1 MIIACLKC
9 NKKFD
14 IDDGLIP
21 EKGRLLECSSCN
33 HRWFFKDVIS
43 NNVVKNELSNTTNIL
58 HSPSIE
64 EKDDISIKGDLVD
77 EEILINKEPEIQIYE
92 TNNDTFKFKTFTKIN
107 IEKQKNKKK
116 KFNILNIIIVF
127 IISFIALIVLIDTF
141 KVPIS
146 VIFPNIEFLLYNLYE
161 SIKDIGLF
169 FEDLIK

>member
-1 MIIACLKC
+1 MIILC
-9 NKKFD
+9 NNCHKKFD
-14 IDDGLIP
+14 IDNRLIP

-33 HRWFFKDVIS
+33 HRWFFKDVTS

-92 TNNDTFKFKTFTKIN
+92 TNKDNFNFKSFTKIN
-107 IEKQKNKKK
+107 IEKNKNKNKKI
-116 KFNILNIIIVF
+116 NILNIIIVF
-127 IISFIALIVLIDTF
+127 IISFTALIILIDTF
-141 KVPIS
+141 KLPIS

-161 SIKDIGLF
+161 SIMDIKLF
-169 FEDLIK
+169 INDLI

>member
-1 MIIACLKC
+1 MIISCIKC

-14 IDDGLIP
+14 IDDRLIP

-92 TNNDTFKFKTFTKIN
+92 TNKDNFNFKSFTKIN
-107 IEKQKNKKK
+107 IEKNKNKNKKI
-116 KFNILNIIIVF
+116 NILNIIIVF
-127 IISFIALIVLIDTF
+127 IISFIALIILLDTF
-141 KVPIS
+141 KLPIS
-146 VIFPNIEFLLYNLYE
+146 VIFPNIELLLYNLYE
-161 SIKDIGLF
+161 SIRDIKLF
-169 FEDLIK
+169 INDLI

>member
-14 IDDGLIP
+14 IDDRLIP

-33 HRWFFKDVIS
+33 HRWFFKAVIS
-43 NNVVKNELSNTTNIL
+43 NNGVKKELSNITNTP
-58 HSPSIE
+58 HSFSTE
-64 EKDDISIKGDLVD
+64 EKDDITIKGNLVD

-107 IEKQKNKKK
+107 LEKEKNKKK
-116 KFNILNIIIVF
+116 KFNILNLIIVF
-127 IISFIALIVLIDTF
+127 FISFVAFVLLLDTF
-141 KVPIS
+141 KTPLAKI
-146 VIFPNIEFLLYNLYE
+146 IPNIEFLLYNLYE